1 MLDELRVFM
10 GLKLSIDDFG
20 TGYSSFSYL
29 KRFPLDTL
37 KVDRTF
43 VRDVTVD
50 PDDAAIVSPI
60 IGLAHNLRLKVIGEG
75 VENAEQRAYLREH
88 GCDWVQGYS
97 FSEPLPV
104 EDFSELFRKRKLLL
118 SVLVRD

>member
-43 VRDVTVD
+43 VRDITVD
-50 PDDAAIVSPI
+50 PDDAAIVSSI
-60 IGLAHNLRLKVIGEG
+60 IGLAHNLRLKVIAEG
-75 VENAEQRAYLREH
+75 VENEEQLAYLRKH
-88 GCDWVQGYS
+88 GCDRVQGYY
-97 FSEPLPV
+97 FGEPLPA
-104 EDFSELFRKRKLLL
+104 EDFSELLKKGKPLL
-118 SVLVRD
+118 SASARG